1 MGKSLHLGSGH
12 PGGPWSAGFRFCL
25 MLGAC
30 SSETMNGAERLCQR
44 VLKKGEGQ
52 DEFSR
57 LNVTEGESIVSPL
70 AGAAWV

>member
-12 PGGPWSAGFRFCL
+12 PGGPWSAGFRCCF

-44 VLKKGEGQ
+44 VLKKGRLRMN
-52 DEFSR
+52 SR
-57 LNVTEGESIVSPL
+57 G
-70 AGAAWV
+70 